1 MTAPD
6 VDFSSAPSDPT
17 ELALW
22 VAQQISSFGEGAR
35 GSAESDSSERRRL
48 LLHPPA
54 LYTRRYDEDDDP
66 EKVAD
71 RERVREENRERKKRW
86 RESNAE
92 RNKDNDLRCR
102 INKRAKTLWGPT
114 QSVERSAW
122 MESEFNK
129 RRAKRESKERVHAFD
144 DGFPGFAFAPGFGST
159 LFPAPGVGP
168 QGETNAAGLL
178 LANALLGVGSNG
190 AGPNAEAANALKAAL
205 EGGAVDPK
213 PFTEALRAMAA
224 NPEIMNGINAILGG
238 YSGFEDLSGDDEPGG
253 VMQST
258 ESASGARDGEGRQQS
273 EADDEQSEIV
283 KKLNQATAMLNE
295 LNGSNEASAG
305 TNGFT
310 AINAIAGLA
319 ADRPPER
326 PDSREEETEH
336 RLDQAQIDALLTL
349 ANGGALTGEEDGRGE
364 NQLAS
369 LAENL
374 GQEQANGA
382 QPDNDMSAILQR
394 IIQQVMP
401 QGEEKAAEEST
412 PLPRA
417 AVGTSTSASPSHAAH
432 PDPFGVAR
440 NPAMALSS
448 LLHCAG
454 MSINTVIPA
463 AQSHAT
469 SQLYAR
475 LSNHSRSS
483 TPSGG
488 GINPAHASAFGSTA
502 AMNRKL
508 LARPNAYSR
517 PLHTANTTPRAGPA
531 GPPPRLRTAEEE
543 RKARSFG
550 YPPLPGKRMVIPRR
564 ESRA

>member
-1 MTAPD
+1 
-6 VDFSSAPSDPT
+6 
-17 ELALW
+17 
-22 VAQQISSFGEGAR
+22 
-35 GSAESDSSERRRL
+35 
-48 LLHPPA
+48 
-54 LYTRRYDEDDDP
+54 
-66 EKVAD
+66 
-71 RERVREENRERKKRW
+71 
-86 RESNAE
+86 
-92 RNKDNDLRCR
+92 
-102 INKRAKTLWGPT
+102 
-114 QSVERSAW
+114 
-122 MESEFNK
+122 MEAEFNK

-238 YSGFEDLSGDDEPGG
+238 YSGYEDLSGDDEPSS
-253 VMQST
+253 VLQST
-258 ESASGARDGEGRQQS
+258 EQPQVQGDGDIVS
-273 EADDEQSEIV
+273 STAADDEQTEIV

-295 LNGSNEASAG
+295 LNGTAGPGSVGSA
-305 TNGFT
+305 FT
-310 AINAIAGLA
+310 AINGA
-319 ADRPPER
+319 AAAASVAPVESAPRSDES
-326 PDSREEETEH
+326 DH

-349 ANGGALTGEEDGRGE
+349 ANGGALVGNEQEAHDDGQVE
-364 NQLAS
+364 STDQDL
-369 LAENL
+369 
-374 GQEQANGA
+374 ANGA
-382 QPDNDMSAILQR
+382 QPDSDMSAILQR

-401 QGEEKAAEEST
+401 GGDDKPTDDVTSPAPPATVAAPAT
-412 PLPRA
+412 PQY
-417 AVGTSTSASPSHAAH
+417 SSH
-432 PDPFGVAR
+432 PDPFGVAK

-454 MSINTVIPA
+454 MSINTIIPA

-475 LSNHSRSS
+475 LSSHSRGS

-488 GINPAHASAFGSTA
+488 GINPAHASAFGGTA

-517 PLHTANTTPRAGPA
+517 PLHTPNTTPRAGPLA
-531 GPPPRLRTAEEE
+531 PPTSRPRNPDEE
-543 RKARSFG
+543 RKAKIYGF
-550 YPPLPGKRMVIPRR
+550 PPLPGKRLIM
-564 ESRA
+564 SRPPQGIV